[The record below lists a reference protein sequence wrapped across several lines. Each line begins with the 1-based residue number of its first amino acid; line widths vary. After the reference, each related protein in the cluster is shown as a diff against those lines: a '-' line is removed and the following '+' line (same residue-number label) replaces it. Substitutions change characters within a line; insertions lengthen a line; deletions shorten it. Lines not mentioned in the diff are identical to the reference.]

1 MIKRL
6 TLIAGAAMT
15 FFARPSEWTRA
26 PKDTADAT
34 PFAGGS
40 QHYFAFLS
48 YSHRDETTAQWLHEE
63 LEKFRVPRHLVGR
76 ITDHGAVPR
85 RLTPIFRDLKELP
98 ASDDLGT
105 EIKAALAASQYMV
118 VLCSPAAAESRW
130 TNAEIEA
137 FKRARPEG
145 GVFAAILSG
154 EPFASEIPGRE
165 KEECLPQALRFKY
178 DRRGRPTSKRA
189 EPLAADLRGT
199 GEARRLGFLKLVAGM
214 LGVGLDD
221 LVRREAVRRQQR
233 LAVLAA
239 ASLAGMVVTSGL
251 AITAIDARDAARDQ
265 RREAESLV
273 GFMLGDL
280 KSKLEP
286 IGRLDALDGVGA
298 RVLQYYQ
305 HQDRAE
311 LSDSALTQRSRA
323 LALMAGVASSRGR
336 LDEASRLYRE
346 AMSGTAEAVRRDPDD
361 AQRLFDH
368 AQNVFYIGAIALQQ
382 ADPADAEVAF
392 REYERLAR
400 RMVALA
406 PDNLRWRMEAQ
417 NAHANLGVVMY
428 NQRRFAEAASHFEHA
443 LSTMRGIA
451 IADPASREYQKSLAE
466 TLAWSADA
474 HTAVGQLDIATA
486 EREQLVRLL
495 DGLVRS
501 SRGDVAYGESAVPA
515 HRTLGEL
522 YALQG
527 RLGLAVD
534 QAREA
539 ANHAQELL
547 ALEGSNGAWRRQAA
561 RAKLNLADYL
571 FRSGK
576 TAEAAAE
583 LQSACKPTVSLA
595 RRERAAPD
603 WVALRRDCLT
613 TEAIFDLGSGA
624 GARALTTGTRAL
636 AEARSVKSSDSID
649 DQYGVARA
657 NRLIGDASRSLGD
670 RSAARAAWGN
680 AFAALPRTSAER
692 PSEMAER
699 QLILVRVGRAAE
711 AEQLARRLLAM
722 GYRAGESR
730 GG

>member
-1 MIKRL
+1 
-6 TLIAGAAMT
+6 MT

-26 PKDTADAT
+26 PKDAADAT

-48 YSHRDETTAQWLHEE
+48 YSHRDEATAQWLHDE

-98 ASDDLGT
+98 ASGDLGT
-105 EIKAALAASQYMV
+105 EIKAALAASQFLV
-118 VLCSPAAAESRW
+118 VLCSTEAAGSRW

-145 GVFAAILSG
+145 GVFAAVLSG

-165 KEECLPQALRFKY
+165 QEECLPQALRIKY
-178 DRRGRPTSKRA
+178 DRRGRPTPKRA

-214 LGVGLDD
+214 LGIGLDD
-221 LVRREAVRRQQR
+221 LVRREAVRRQHR
-233 LAVLAA
+233 LAILAA

-251 AITAIDARDAARDQ
+251 AITAIEARDAARDQ
-265 RREAESLV
+265 KREAESLV

-286 IGRLDALDGVGA
+286 IGQLDALDGVGA
-298 RVLQYYQ
+298 RVLEYYR
-305 HQDRAE
+305 HQNQAD
-311 LSDSALTQRSRA
+311 LSDSALMQRSRA

-336 LDEASRLYRE
+336 LDEATRLYRE
-346 AMSGTAEAVRRDPDD
+346 ALAGSAEAVRRNPDD
-361 AQRLFDH
+361 AQRLYDH
-368 AQNVFYIGAIALQQ
+368 AQNVFYMGAIALQKG
-382 ADPADAEVAF
+382 DPSSGEAAF
-392 REYERLAR
+392 REYQRLAS

-417 NAHANLGVVMY
+417 NAYANLGVVMY
-428 NQRRFAEAASHFEHA
+428 NQRRFREAATQFEAA
-443 LSTMRGIA
+443 LQTMRAIA

-466 TLAWSADA
+466 TLAWTADA
-474 HTAVGQLDIATA
+474 HTAAGRLDLAVE
-486 EREQLVRLL
+486 EREQLVSLLDRLL
-495 DGLVRS
+495 RS
-501 SRGDVAYGESAVPA
+501 SRGDVTYGESSVPA

-527 RLGLAVD
+527 RLDLAMG

-539 ANHAQELL
+539 AGHAQELL
-547 ALEGSNGAWRRQAA
+547 SMEGNNGAWLRQAA

-571 FRSGK
+571 FRAGK
-576 TAEAAAE
+576 KDEAAAE
-583 LQSACKPTVSLA
+583 LQSACKFAASAGA
-595 RRERAAPD
+595 RDRTGPD
-603 WVALRRDCLT
+603 WLALRRDCLA
-613 TEAIFDLGSGA
+613 TETAFDLGAGSGA
-624 GARALTTGTRAL
+624 DAL
-636 AEARSVKSSDSID
+636 ASGTQALDAARSVKSSDGID
-649 DQYGVARA
+649 DRYGVARA
-657 NRLIGDASRSLGD
+657 YRLIGDAQKLLGNG
-670 RSAARAAWGN
+670 SAAAAAWTS
-680 AFAALPRTSAER
+680 ALAALPRTSAER

-699 QLILVRVGRAAE
+699 QINLARAGRAAE
-711 AEQLARRLLAM
+711 AKLLAGKLSAM
-722 GYRAGESR
+722 GFRAPES
-730 GG
+730 GHG